1 MPHDATLNTRW
12 KRNELLITE
21 EDLIDSPRTGG
32 MYRLTEEA
40 FQWVRSNELSNNQK
54 VNLTSWIF
62 HQRGQGKTPP
72 VVTLEIIRSRLIT
85 CDNPTSINKRSE
97 KLMRFLVNQT
107 TTLGSKVAFNKNDSI
122 MLIAT
127 DSVEWAEIST
137 MLEHLQNQGLVEFR
151 MAGDLSMGEVTVT
164 VMGHNYIEES
174 SRNAT
179 ETTKGEI
186 MTTEQNT
193 DEIIVFVSHDSDD
206 SELAKLLADLFQK
219 SLRFPHSA
227 IRCSSVDGYR
237 LPGGVTTNEMLR
249 LEVHA
254 AKLVIGL
261 ITPSS
266 LQSLYVAFELG
277 ARWGAEKP
285 MIPILASGAT
295 PRHMGGPLSGI
306 NALNCNNVSQV
317 NQLVENAAS
326 RLGVTPE
333 QASSYVNDVNDIV
346 QVSTTNIPEPKS
358 TQTPNTTL
366 QLPPKAREL
375 ILGAT
380 EGNDGH
386 IMRIG
391 TMQGV
396 IIRAGQRGISEV
408 GNRREEAEW
417 LSALDQLKENKLVT
431 DRYGTGKRYDATEK
445 GYSVADE
452 LRR

>member
-1 MPHDATLNTRW
+1 
-12 KRNELLITE
+12 
-21 EDLIDSPRTGG
+21 
-32 MYRLTEEA
+32 
-40 FQWVRSNELSNNQK
+40 
-54 VNLTSWIF
+54 
-62 HQRGQGKTPP
+62 
-72 VVTLEIIRSRLIT
+72 
-85 CDNPTSINKRSE
+85 
-97 KLMRFLVNQT
+97 
-107 TTLGSKVAFNKNDSI
+107 
-122 MLIAT
+122 
-127 DSVEWAEIST
+127 
-137 MLEHLQNQGLVEFR
+137 
-151 MAGDLSMGEVTVT
+151 
-164 VMGHNYIEES
+164 
-174 SRNAT
+174 
-179 ETTKGEI
+179 

-346 QVSTTNIPEPKS
+346 QVSTTNIPEPQIDPNSK
-358 TQTPNTTL
+358 TPPSSCLLKQENL
-366 QLPPKAREL
+366 SWVQLREMMGTYAYWNDARSNNSSR
-375 ILGAT
+375 T
-380 EGNDGH
+380 K
-386 IMRIG
+386 R
-391 TMQGV
+391 
-396 IIRAGQRGISEV
+396 
-408 GNRREEAEW
+408 
-417 LSALDQLKENKLVT
+417 NK
-431 DRYGTGKRYDATEK
+431 
-445 GYSVADE
+445 
-452 LRR
+452 